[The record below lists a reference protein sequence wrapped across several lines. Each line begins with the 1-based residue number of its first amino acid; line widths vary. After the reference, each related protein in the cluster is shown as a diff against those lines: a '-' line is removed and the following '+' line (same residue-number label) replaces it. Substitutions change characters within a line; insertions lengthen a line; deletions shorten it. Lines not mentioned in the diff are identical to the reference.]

1 MFFPFQTLIVLST
14 QDPKWCDFRT
24 LEDNLEG
31 VKAKLSEYESSL
43 ESMEKGEVE
52 ERLSDST
59 RKIAL
64 LRSNEA
70 IMVRR
75 YQAVEES
82 ESMLRKENLN
92 LKEEIVQIQNGIV
105 EKLGAL
111 QRWEKNRKKKDRHI
125 IKTIKIQESNV
136 MRTDGK

>member
-1 MFFPFQTLIVLST
+1 MFEDVFPFQTMIVLST
-14 QDPKWCDFRT
+14 QDLKCCDFRT

-111 QRWEKNRKKKDRHI
+111 QR
-125 IKTIKIQESNV
+125 
-136 MRTDGK
+136 

>member
-1 MFFPFQTLIVLST
+1 M
-14 QDPKWCDFRT
+14 
-24 LEDNLEG
+24 EDNLEG

-43 ESMEKGEVE
+43 ESMEKGEME

-82 ESMLRKENLN
+82 DGMVRKENSN
-92 LKEEIVQIQNGIV
+92 LKEEIVDIENAIV
-105 EKLGAL
+105 QKLGTL
-111 QRWEKNRKKKDRHI
+111 QRWEM
-125 IKTIKIQESNV
+125 IK
-136 MRTDGK
+136 R